1 MKKLTI
7 AVDATSI
14 VNTGGLTHL
23 YEILNHYE
31 EKANPA
37 INTIIIIGSNKV
49 LNSLPKKN
57 IFKNKTSFLLN
68 SNKFFRLIY
77 QIFLMDFFL
86 KKNADILFSLSGD
99 FIGRFNPVVGMSQN
113 MLLYE
118 RKFWGEIKSFKEK
131 AKLFINFK
139 IQQKCFKK
147 SSGIIFISNYAK
159 KYVSDILS
167 LTEKK
172 TSVIHHGISERF
184 VFKNN
189 LKKSLKDYS
198 FENPFKFI
206 YVSTVHVYKNQWN
219 VIEAIAN
226 LRDIG
231 QAVSLT
237 LIGSIIYK
245 PSGKRMISI
254 MKDRDPKNE
263 FINYIEEVE
272 YNKIQ
277 NFYSS
282 HDGIIFASSCENMP
296 NILIES
302 MGSGLPI
309 ACSEKMPMPEF
320 LGDDGIYFNP
330 TLIES
335 IQEALINLIRNLP
348 LIEKRTNNLK
358 KLKNFSWRDT
368 SKKTFSF
375 ISNIKK

>member
-1 MKKLTI
+1 MKKLRI
-7 AVDATSI
+7 AIDATSI

-31 EKANPA
+31 EKANPP
-37 INTIIIIGSNKV
+37 INIIIIIGSNKV

-118 RKFWGEIKSFKEK
+118 ENFWEEIKSFKEK

-139 IQQKCFKK
+139 RQQKCFKK

-189 LKKSLKDYS
+189 LKKSLKNYS

-231 QAVSLT
+231 QPVSLT

-348 LIEKRTNNLK
+348 LIEKK
-358 KLKNFSWRDT
+358 DK
-368 SKKTFSF
+368 
-375 ISNIKK
+375 

>member
-139 IQQKCFKK
+139 RQQKCFKK

>member
-1 MKKLTI
+1 MKKLRI
-7 AVDATSI
+7 AIDATSI

-37 INTIIIIGSNKV
+37 INIIIIIGSNKV

-139 IQQKCFKK
+139 RQQKCFKK

-189 LKKSLKDYS
+189 LKKSLKNYS

-231 QAVSLT
+231 QPVSLT

>member
-1 MKKLTI
+1 
-7 AVDATSI
+7 
-14 VNTGGLTHL
+14 
-23 YEILNHYE
+23 
-31 EKANPA
+31 
-37 INTIIIIGSNKV
+37 
-49 LNSLPKKN
+49 
-57 IFKNKTSFLLN
+57 
-68 SNKFFRLIY
+68 
-77 QIFLMDFFL
+77 
-86 KKNADILFSLSGD
+86 
-99 FIGRFNPVVGMSQN
+99 

-118 RKFWGEIKSFKEK
+118 RKFWVEIKNFKEK

-139 IQQKCFKK
+139 RQQKCFKK

-159 KYVSDILS
+159 KYISNVLS
-167 LTEKK
+167 LTEKQ

-189 LKKSLKDYS
+189 LKKSLKNYS
-198 FENPFKFI
+198 FEKPFKFI

-231 QAVSLT
+231 QPVSLT

-320 LGDDGIYFNP
+320 LGDGGIYFNP

-335 IQEALINLIRNLP
+335 IEQSLINLLSNLP
-348 LIEKRTNNLK
+348 LLEKRTNNLQ

-375 ISNIKK
+375 ISNINT

>member
-68 SNKFFRLIY
+68 SNKFFRVIY

-139 IQQKCFKK
+139 RQQKCFKK

-172 TSVIHHGISERF
+172 TSVIHHGISC
-184 VFKNN
+184 
-189 LKKSLKDYS
+189 LL
-198 FENPFKFI
+198 
-206 YVSTVHVYKNQWN
+206 
-219 VIEAIAN
+219 
-226 LRDIG
+226 
-231 QAVSLT
+231 
-237 LIGSIIYK
+237 
-245 PSGKRMISI
+245 
-254 MKDRDPKNE
+254 
-263 FINYIEEVE
+263 
-272 YNKIQ
+272 
-277 NFYSS
+277 
-282 HDGIIFASSCENMP
+282 
-296 NILIES
+296 
-302 MGSGLPI
+302 
-309 ACSEKMPMPEF
+309 
-320 LGDDGIYFNP
+320 
-330 TLIES
+330 
-335 IQEALINLIRNLP
+335 
-348 LIEKRTNNLK
+348 
-358 KLKNFSWRDT
+358 
-368 SKKTFSF
+368 
-375 ISNIKK
+375 